1 MKVTDLKKCGICQEN
16 HLLSEYPM
24 IRDGYLFHKDG
35 LAPVCFT
42 CIANSINP
50 DNLDDINKL
59 SQFLDIVFLPN
70 TWIRIYNLYFKD
82 HGIRPVIE
90 NYIKE
95 ARGGEYANTNWHE
108 QNLIWEK
115 VKETQAVLDMLPDLR
130 SDMLI
135 YLRKKWGVYEGFG
148 VEDYIKMESYE
159 KNTLNHYNFRD
170 EARRDIVRK
179 MALLSVLI
187 DKKLAEGETKE
198 MTNLIG
204 SYQSLIK
211 ESGIQNVVSNDTETL
226 TSISEVIAYLEK
238 TGWMIDYRIT
248 EDRDIVD
255 ATITN
260 MQQYLNRLV
269 SDSSEEIRTNYE
281 TERMTQNSGTAISE
295 EQLEVIFSGE
305 NTEEELIEEEL
316 LSEEELIEMFREV
329 DKEYGSK

>member
-1 MKVTDLKKCGICQEN
+1 MKITDLKKCGICQEN
-16 HLLSEYPM
+16 HLLSEYPLV
-24 IRDGYLFHKDG
+24 RESFLFHDG
-35 LAPVCFT
+35 GSFPVCYN
-42 CIANSINP
+42 CISKSINP
-50 DNLDDINKL
+50 DSLDDINKL
-59 SQFLDIVFLPN
+59 SQFLDIAFLPN
-70 TWIRIYNLYFKD
+70 AWIRTYNLYFKD

-95 ARGGEYANTNWHE
+95 ARAGEYTETDWNE

-115 VKETQAVLDMLPDLR
+115 VKETQGVLDLLPDLR

-148 VEDYIKMESYE
+148 VEDYIKMEAYE

-198 MTNLIG
+198 MANLIG

-211 ESGIQNVVSNDTETL
+211 ESGIQNIVSNDTETL

-269 SDSSEEIRTNYE
+269 SDSSEEVRTNYE
-281 TERMTQNSGTAISE
+281 TERLNQTSGTVISE
-295 EQLEVIFSGE
+295 EQLDAIFAGE